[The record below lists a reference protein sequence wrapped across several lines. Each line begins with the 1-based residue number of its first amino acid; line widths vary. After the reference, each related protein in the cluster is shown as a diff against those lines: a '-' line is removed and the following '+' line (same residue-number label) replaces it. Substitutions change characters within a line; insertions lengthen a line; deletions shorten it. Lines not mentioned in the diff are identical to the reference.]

1 MDGQGRPH
9 KGVTFE
15 QRHEWRGGVRSTG
28 MERRVVHSW
37 EQGEHRSLG
46 QRTFGIFKEDQEVS
60 KEQKC
65 L

>member
-1 MDGQGRPH
+1 
-9 KGVTFE
+9 
-15 QRHEWRGGVRSTG
+15 